1 MKLRR
6 VLLDGES
13 AVAILDEETGG
24 WLAGEGDV
32 LSVLAMS
39 SDERERLAAQVR
51 EAGATVTPEPL
62 LPIAPRSLRAFSI
75 YPEHLEQSARVL
87 ATRFFPKTVGTV
99 IAAYERATRRTFPPL
114 KPKGAALEQPAMYVG
129 NHTAMLADGDEMPW
143 PSHTRFLDYELELG
157 FVLSA
162 EVTDATPAEGAAA
175 IGGFFVMNDW
185 SARDVQAEEYRH
197 GLFGPAVKSKTF
209 NNAMGPVVVT
219 ADELLDRAGA
229 LRGWV
234 RVNGEV
240 WSETSTAGAA
250 HSLGDL
256 VAYASRGE
264 RLGPGDVFATG
275 TVARGS
281 GLELDRWV
289 RPGDVVELELEELGT
304 LTNTVGPENAGRDDA
319 QCPGVDV
326 AGVVEVVNRAAP
338 DAPKRARRL
347 SRIGPRRPQP

>member
-6 VLLDGES
+6 VLLDGEP
-13 AVAILDEETGG
+13 AVAVFDETTGR

-39 SDERERLAAQVR
+39 ATERDRLLADLR
-51 EAGATVTPEPL
+51 EANAAVDPERR
-62 LPIAPRSLRAFSI
+62 LPFASRSLRAFSI

-87 ATRFFPKTVGTV
+87 ATRFFPKPAGAV
-99 IAAYERATRRTFPPL
+99 IQAYERATRRTFPPL

-129 NHTAMLADGDEMPW
+129 NHTAMLADGDRIPW
-143 PSHTRFLDYELELG
+143 PSHTRFLDFELELG
-157 FVLSA
+157 FVLVA
-162 EVTDATPAEGAAA
+162 EVIDATPAEGEAA
-175 IGGFFVMNDW
+175 IGGFFVLNDW

-197 GLFGPAVKSKTF
+197 GTFGPAVKSKTF
-209 NNAMGPVVVT
+209 NNAMGSVVVT
-219 ADELLDRAGA
+219 ADELLVRAGS

-234 RVNGEV
+234 RVNGET

-256 VAYASRGE
+256 VAHASRGE

-275 TVARGS
+275 TVPRGS

-304 LTNTVGPENAGRDDA
+304 LTNTVG
-319 QCPGVDV
+319 
-326 AGVVEVVNRAAP
+326 
-338 DAPKRARRL
+338 
-347 SRIGPRRPQP
+347 